1 MAAFFADRRDAGA
14 LLAAMLG
21 DDYKGRKG
29 VVVLALPRGGVVTG
43 REIAARLG
51 CPLDVLIVR
60 KLGFPG
66 EPEVAI
72 GAVSETG
79 ALFLDERVISS
90 YGIARDY
97 IDGEIAGQK
106 ATINRRMALYRNGRG
121 PPGLKRKTA
130 IFVDDG
136 AATGATMKA
145 AILSARAAGAGKVV
159 VAVPVAAP
167 NVAEELRRMADEFV
181 CLETPPGFMA
191 VGEYYGDFSE
201 VTDDDVVRILRGA
214 GD

>member
-14 LLAAMLG
+14 RLAARLVG
-21 DDYKGRKG
+21 DYKGRRD

-43 REIAARLG
+43 REIAAVLG
-51 CPLDVLIVR
+51 RPLEVLIVR
-60 KLGFPG
+60 KLCFPG

-79 ALFLDERVISS
+79 AVFLDERVVSS
-90 YGIARDY
+90 YRIPKEY
-97 IDGEIAGQK
+97 IDGEISGQK
-106 ATINRRMALYRNGRG
+106 ETIRRRVSLYRKGH
-121 PPGLKRKTA
+121 GLSDLKGKTA
-130 IFVDDG
+130 ILADDG

-145 AILSARAAGAGKVV
+145 AISSARAAGAKMVV

-167 NVAEELRRMADEFV
+167 AVAEELRKMADEFV

-201 VTDDDVVRILRGA
+201 VTDDDVVRLLKE
-214 GD
+214 D